1 MPRLFLFMGT
11 EDKRTEPNRRSV
23 GVYDRPASADRFRH
37 LRVVVLVI
45 AAIASVASL
54 YFFFSY

>member
-1 MPRLFLFMGT
+1 MSIDDDGSKQDR
-11 EDKRTEPNRRSV
+11 KRV

-54 YFFFSY
+54 YFFFSS